1 MAGINPLSP
10 INTVARITSREGRI
24 GRAAARRDIF
34 LWAAAILFLNY
45 LFGTIKEMPAES
57 LEDLLGNFGA
67 IGIFQ
72 YLAWYAIFRLL
83 LASDR
88 VPAARPLEFLVIAA
102 FCLPVFL
109 PTSKTVWVAA
119 TGIAIYLWLF
129 NAGDLKLRAAG
140 IVLAALSVQELWG
153 HILFDLITMPLLRA
167 ETAVVGTLMDA
178 IRPGTGWHQNIV
190 SGPNGF
196 SIVIINSCSSFH
208 NLSLA
213 LLCWVTI
220 SRMWHQ
226 TWRARDFVFGAVIGV
241 TMILFNV
248 TRICLM
254 SWNPAYYH
262 YWHDG
267 TGAEMFAVG
276 ASLAILMLSLYAAR
290 PGRPA

>member
-1 MAGINPLSP
+1 MSL
-10 INTVARITSREGRI
+10 INTVTHRIAGRERQI

-34 LWAAAILFLNY
+34 IWAAVILFLNY
-45 LFGTIKEMPAES
+45 LFGTLKEMRAQS
-57 LEDLLGNFGA
+57 LEEVLGGFGA

-72 YLAWYAIFRLL
+72 YLAWYVIFRLL

-88 VPAARPLEFLVIAA
+88 TPAARPRDFLVIAA

-109 PTSKTVWVAA
+109 PTGKTIWIAG
-119 TGIAIYLWLF
+119 TGIAIYLSLF
-129 NAGDLKLRAAG
+129 NAGDLKQRAAG
-140 IVLAALSVQELWG
+140 IVLAALAVQELWG
-153 HILFDLITMPLLRA
+153 HILFNLITMPLLRA
-167 ETAVVGTLMDA
+167 ETAVVGTLMEA
-178 IRPGTGWHQNIV
+178 IRPGTAWHDNAV
-190 SGPNGF
+190 SAPSGF
-196 SIVIINSCSSFH
+196 SIIIINSCSSFH

-226 TWRARDFVFGAVIGV
+226 TWRRRDFVFGAAIGV

-254 SWNPAYYH
+254 SWNPAFYH

-267 TGAEMFAVG
+267 LGADMFAVG
-276 ASLAILMLSLYAAR
+276 ASMTILLLSLYAAR
-290 PGRPA
+290 PEGQSA